1 MNYLLVLVLILLVAW
16 LMGEAFERLQM
27 PAVVGQLVG
36 GFLLGPAVLNWVKPS
51 SMIATFAELGVIVL
65 MFLAGLESD
74 LNLLKKYFKPSIV
87 VAVLG
92 IALPVISIY
101 ALGRF
106 HALSTLESLFIGVI
120 FAATSV
126 SISVAVL
133 KEMHAL
139 NTDAGVTILGAAV
152 ADDILS
158 VLLLSAVVTI
168 FGVSDDGPQLS
179 LPMIVGLQVLFFLL
193 IWGLYYVVKK
203 FPIHIWKNWQ
213 SYVSLFALL
222 FCLLMSGI
230 AEDVQLSAITGA
242 FFAGIIVSQT
252 EYRKQVTVQV
262 ENFGMLLFVPIF
274 FVNVGLNMQL
284 GGIMNNVWLFIDLS
298 LLAIITKFLG
308 AYEGSRMFGFDYVSA
323 AEVGAGMISRGE
335 VGLIIAEMGL
345 KSHLISENYYST
357 IIAAIVITTIVAPLI
372 LRPIISIKR
381 RKNI

>member
-203 FPIHIWKNWQ
+203 FPIRIWQNWQ

-222 FCLLMSGI
+222 FCLLLSGI

-252 EYRKQVTVQV
+252 EYRKPVTVQV

-284 GGIMNNVWLFIDLS
+284 SGIMNNVWLFIDLS

-308 AYEGSRMFGFDYVSA
+308 AYEGSRMFGFDHISA

-372 LRPIISIKR
+372 LRPIISIKKR
-381 RKNI
+381 FSH

>member
-193 IWGLYYVVKK
+193 IWVLYYVVKK

-252 EYRKQVTVQV
+252 EYRKQVTIQV

-284 GGIMNNVWLFIDLS
+284 SGIMNNVWLFIDLS
-298 LLAIITKFLG
+298 LLAVITKFLG
-308 AYEGSRMFGFDYVSA
+308 AYEGSRMFGFDHVSA

>member
-1 MNYLLVLVLILLVAW
+1 MNYLLVLVSILLVAW
-16 LMGEAFERLQM
+16 LMGEVFERLQM

-92 IALPVISIY
+92 IVLPVISIY

-106 HALSTLESLFIGVI
+106 HSLSTLESLFIGVI

-203 FPIHIWKNWQ
+203 FPIRIWQNWQ

-222 FCLLMSGI
+222 FCLLLSGI

-284 GGIMNNVWLFIDLS
+284 SGIMSNVWLFIDLS

-308 AYEGSRMFGFDYVSA
+308 AYEGSRMFGFDHVSA

-372 LRPIISIKR
+372 LRPIISIKKR
-381 RKNI
+381 FSH

>member
-308 AYEGSRMFGFDYVSA
+308 AYEGSRMFGFDHVSA

>member
-284 GGIMNNVWLFIDLS
+284 SGIMNNVWLFIDLS

-308 AYEGSRMFGFDYVSA
+308 AYEGSRMFGFDHVSA

>member
-158 VLLLSAVVTI
+158 VLLLSAVVMI

-284 GGIMNNVWLFIDLS
+284 SGIMNNVWLFIDLS

-308 AYEGSRMFGFDYVSA
+308 AYEGSRMFGFDHVSA